1 MKLETGRLTSKKKI
15 YALLLAIFGASVAL
29 IGTVKVLAN
38 LFFSDTSTNC
48 SHGHELD
55 YCFANKTNKFIYS
68 KPINQ
73 VSPMLNTSKLIIT
86 KTSISNS
93 ISNN

>member
-29 IGTVKVLAN
+29 IGTIKVFSN
-38 LFFSDTSTNC
+38 LLFGDTSTNC

-55 YCFANKTNKFIYS
+55 YCFVNKTTKFIYS
-68 KPINQ
+68 KAINQ
-73 VSPMLNTSKLIIT
+73 VSPNLNTSKLIMA
-86 KTSISNS
+86 KTSITNTGA
-93 ISNN
+93 